1 MKAFEF
7 SLNKL
12 IIGLIFLLPVGMFIV
27 RGWASAC
34 FILLCVACFFHL
46 INDKKVFCQ
55 LDKTDL
61 IILFCCA
68 LPVLV
73 ECVIQA
79 NRAEFLISQLDGPA
93 RFLIAAP
100 LYLWASSS
108 REIDPMASLKWGGM
122 IALIS
127 IFLFAQLDNMSYQ
140 DSRLTANFTDP
151 IIFCVYAVSFSSFII
166 YIGTEKKL
174 SGWYFCFIFVAAL
187 LAAYIAVASVTR
199 AGWLQFLV
207 MVEIALFFMV
217 AKKNR
222 FTTYFGVNLAI
233 LLLVFL
239 VFLFSEPV
247 HDRLLQVFQ
256 ELERYM
262 TGDMDTSVGIR
273 INLWRLDWHLVNL
286 SPFLGF
292 QDGVLPPYD
301 ELVRDLPWLTSAA
314 FATKL
319 CCGSHNQIL
328 ALLVENGIFG
338 GVTALI
344 ILVGPILFFLKK
356 SLSPVRKKAS
366 AALVG
371 LVFSSGLLLAG
382 QFTMLF
388 GLKMTSS
395 FHAFALAVI
404 LGSQRRL
411 GH

>member
-7 SLNKL
+7 WLNKL

-27 RGWASAC
+27 RGWASAF

-73 ECVIQA
+73 EFVIQL
-79 NRAEFLISQLDGPA
+79 NRTEFLISQLDGPA

-108 REIDPMASLKWGGM
+108 REVDPMASLKWGGM
-122 IALIS
+122 IALMS
-127 IFLFAQLDNMSYQ
+127 IFLFTQLDKMSYL
-140 DSRLTANFTDP
+140 DDRLTSNFTDP

-166 YIGTEKKL
+166 YGGTEKKL
-174 SGWYFCFIFVAAL
+174 SGWYFCFIVVAAV
-187 LAAYIAVASVTR
+187 LAGYIAFGSVTR
-199 AGWLQFLV
+199 AGWLQFLL
-207 MVEIALFFMV
+207 MVEIALFFML
-217 AKKNR
+217 AKKNQ
-222 FTTYFGVNLAI
+222 FTAYFGVNLAI
-233 LLLVFL
+233 LLLVL
-239 VFLFSEPV
+239 LIFLFSQPAQ
-247 HDRLLQVFQ
+247 DRLFQVFQ
-256 ELERYM
+256 ELERYSN
-262 TGDMDTSVGIR
+262 GDMDTSVGIR
-273 INLWRLDWHLVNL
+273 MNLWRLDWQLFNL

-292 QDGVLPPYD
+292 QDRVLPPYD
-301 ELVRDLPWLTSAA
+301 ELVRDLPWLTSVAY
-314 FATKL
+314 ATKL

-328 ALLVENGIFG
+328 ALFVENGIFG

-356 SLSPVRKKAS
+356 SRSPDRKKAS
-366 AALVG
+366 AAVVG
-371 LVFSSGLLLAG
+371 LVFSSGLLLAA

-404 LGSQRRL
+404 LGAQRRL
-411 GH
+411 GR

>member
-7 SLNKL
+7 WLNKL

-27 RGWASAC
+27 RGWASAF

-73 ECVIQA
+73 EFVIQL
-79 NRAEFLISQLDGPA
+79 NRTEFLISQLDGPA

-108 REIDPMASLKWGGM
+108 REVDPMASLKWGGM
-122 IALIS
+122 IALMS
-127 IFLFAQLDNMSYQ
+127 IFLFTQLDKMSYL
-140 DSRLTANFTDP
+140 DDRLTSNFTDP

-166 YIGTEKKL
+166 YGGTEKKL
-174 SGWYFCFIFVAAL
+174 SGWYFCFIVVAAV
-187 LAAYIAVASVTR
+187 LAGYIAFGSVTR
-199 AGWLQFLV
+199 AGWLQFLL
-207 MVEIALFFMV
+207 MVEIALFFML
-217 AKKNR
+217 AKKNQ
-222 FTTYFGVNLAI
+222 FTAYFGVNLAI
-233 LLLVFL
+233 LLLVL
-239 VFLFSEPV
+239 LIFLFSQPAQ
-247 HDRLLQVFQ
+247 DRLFQVFQ
-256 ELERYM
+256 ELERYSN
-262 TGDMDTSVGIR
+262 GDMDTSVGIR
-273 INLWRLDWHLVNL
+273 MNLWRLDWQLFNL

-292 QDGVLPPYD
+292 QDRV
-301 ELVRDLPWLTSAA
+301 
-314 FATKL
+314 
-319 CCGSHNQIL
+319 L
-328 ALLVENGIFG
+328 ALFVENGIFG

-356 SLSPVRKKAS
+356 SRSPDRKKAS
-366 AALVG
+366 AAVVG
-371 LVFSSGLLLAG
+371 LVFSSGLLLAA

-404 LGSQRRL
+404 LGAQRRL
-411 GH
+411 GR